1 MKNRLFSVLTVLI
14 CIVLLSSC
22 SSDVLKTD
30 VITDELT
37 QTPVIKESKLEDN
50 SDYNKFL
57 IDFEPGFTV
66 PGLFEGFI
74 PQGIC
79 FDDVLDAFIISGY
92 FEDGEYPSMLCVVDI
107 NSGRLL
113 KSVSLKT
120 VSGDDYSLHAGGIAA
135 ENGNIYVVSGYE
147 VNVLSSAALK
157 MAGNG
162 SSVSFESNFKSITRG
177 SFASIANNTLYIGD
191 FIESSKSARD
201 EVENITTLESGET
214 FYAYCEA
221 YILEDGLPA
230 VSKINSSGDGYIPDY
245 MLAVPE
251 QVQGITVTPA
261 KSFVFSIS
269 YGRRNDS
276 AIMIFDDVLNSS
288 RVGSVTVDGNEV
300 DLFACSADLLN
311 KTYVAPPMAESVVFA
326 EGSVYLL
333 FESGAAKYRNGGGKY
348 SSDTVFY
355 ADFN

>member
-1 MKNRLFSVLTVLI
+1 MKKRFVAVLSVLL
-14 CIVLLSSC
+14 CLFLLSSC
-22 SSDVLKTD
+22 SSDVIKTEY
-30 VITDELT
+30 VTNELT
-37 QTPVIKESKLEDN
+37 QNSVILKSKLVEN

-79 FDDVLDAFIISGY
+79 CDKVLDAFIISGY
-92 FEDGEYPSMLCVVDI
+92 FEDGEYPSMLCVVDKQ
-107 NSGRLL
+107 SGKLL

-120 VSGDDYSLHAGGIAA
+120 VSGEDYSLHAGGIAA
-135 ENGNIYVVSGYE
+135 DNGNIYVVSGYE

-157 MAGNG
+157 RAGNG
-162 SSVSFESNFKSITRG
+162 SAVSFESNFKSITRG

-221 YILEDGLPA
+221 YVLEDGLPA

-261 KSFVFSIS
+261 KSFIFSTS
-269 YGRRNDS
+269 YSRRNDS
-276 AIMIFDDVLNSS
+276 SILVFDDVLNSS
-288 RVGSVTVDGNEV
+288 RVGSFDIDGNEV

-311 KTYVAPPMAESVVFA
+311 KSYVAPPMAESVVYDD
-326 EGSVYLL
+326 GSVYLL
-333 FESGAAKYRNGGGKY
+333 FESGAAKYRSGGGKY

-355 ADFN
+355 AKFD

>member
-14 CIVLLSSC
+14 CIVLLTSC
-22 SSDVLKTD
+22 SSDVLKTE

-37 QTPVIKESKLEDN
+37 QTPVIVNSKLENN

-57 IDFEPGFTV
+57 IDFDPGFTI

-79 FDDVLDAFIISGY
+79 CDEVLDAFIISGY
-92 FEDGEYPSMLCVVDI
+92 FEDGKYPSMLCVVDKQ
-107 NSGRLL
+107 SGRLL
-113 KSVSLKT
+113 KSVSLKS
-120 VSGDDYSLHAGGIAA
+120 VSGEDYTLHAGGIAA
-135 ENGNIYVVSGYE
+135 DNGNIYVVSGYE
-147 VNVLSSAALK
+147 VNVLSSSALK
-157 MAGNG
+157 SAVNG
-162 SSVSFESNFKSITRG
+162 SAVSFESNFKSITRG

-191 FIESSKSARD
+191 FIESSNSARD

-261 KSFVFSIS
+261 KSFVFSTS

-276 AIMIFDDVLNSS
+276 AIKIFDDILNSS
-288 RVGSVTVDGNEV
+288 RVGSMNIDGNEV
-300 DLFACSADLLN
+300 DLYACSADLLN
-311 KTYVAPPMAESVVFA
+311 KTYVAPPMSESLVFDD
-326 EGSVYLL
+326 GYVYML
-333 FESGAAKYRNGGGKY
+333 FESGASKYRNGGGKY
-348 SSDTVFY
+348 SSDKVFY
-355 ADFN
+355 AKFD